1 MAGINGARS
10 GSNTSQNRS
19 ERMEDVKS
27 SAEAVS
33 VDRKRSCRLYPSL
46 PKVDR
51 HEVSMLEGAA
61 AHRLQ
66 SRSTDTQADSDTT
79 LAAQILIL
87 EEQKKEVSEHQK
99 KCWDSLPNALGLNAF
114 ISFSQ
119 LLLINE
125 KWAREYRTMKQ
136 FYSKKVRELRSI
148 LQGDFSHTED
158 NRCEEGEKNITFGKK
173 VQDEDSAKAEVSRSG
188 DEAAE
193 LRGQNSFLTRRGQ
206 HQMQEIRRLNEALQ
220 VVLGSDDVRRASL
233 QDVWKHQAEVYREDF
248 LKERSDREKLH
259 GRYLDLEEK
268 YRKVCY
274 ELRALK
280 PQAPPTKPIVDC
292 RCRNHGR
299 SRNPTEQ
306 PTHRPTHA
314 LNFTHH

>member
-33 VDRKRSCRLYPSL
+33 MDRKRSCRLYPSL

-87 EEQKKEVSEHQK
+87 EEQKKE
-99 KCWDSLPNALGLNAF
+99 
-114 ISFSQ
+114 

-306 PTHRPTHA
+306 PTHRPTRA

>member
-51 HEVSMLEGAA
+51 HE
-61 AHRLQ
+61 
-66 SRSTDTQADSDTT
+66 ADSDTT

-87 EEQKKEVSEHQK
+87 EEQKKE
-99 KCWDSLPNALGLNAF
+99 
-114 ISFSQ
+114 

>member
-87 EEQKKEVSEHQK
+87 EEQKKE
-99 KCWDSLPNALGLNAF
+99 
-114 ISFSQ
+114 